1 MGRNNYIFIDF
12 ENVQKVDLKLIV
24 NKPRVQVILVH
35 GTQQKLSL
43 DLVPQI
49 IKLGAQ
55 VQFVKVEGS
64 GKNALDFVLAYQLG
78 NRAKEDKEGYFHIVS
93 RDTGFDALIKHLKA
107 EGIFARR
114 VEGFEDIPALKDYV
128 SAPVEELASIA
139 RDRIIKTA
147 EAQRPKRAKTLLS
160 MVRSLFRK
168 ELPEERVQAVCDK
181 LLKKKVSQYQ
191 PGEQIGYA
199 I

>member
-1 MGRNNYIFIDF
+1 MERNNYIFIDF
-12 ENVQKVDLKLIV
+12 ENVQKVDLKLIA
-24 NKPRVQVILVH
+24 NKPWVHLVLVH

-55 VQFVKVEGS
+55 VQFVKVEAG
-64 GKNALDFVLAYQLG
+64 GRNALDFVLAYQLG
-78 NRAKEDKEGYFHIVS
+78 IRAKEDKEGYFHIVS
-93 RDTGFDALIKHLKA
+93 RDTGFDALVKHLKA
-107 EGIFARR
+107 ERIFARR
-114 VEGFEDIPALKDYV
+114 VEGFEGIPALKDYV

-139 RDRIIKTA
+139 LDRIVKTA
-147 EAQRPKRAKTLLS
+147 EDQRPKRAKTLLS
-160 MVRSLFRK
+160 MVHWLFRE

-191 PGEQIGYA
+191 RGEQLGYVV
-199 I
+199 